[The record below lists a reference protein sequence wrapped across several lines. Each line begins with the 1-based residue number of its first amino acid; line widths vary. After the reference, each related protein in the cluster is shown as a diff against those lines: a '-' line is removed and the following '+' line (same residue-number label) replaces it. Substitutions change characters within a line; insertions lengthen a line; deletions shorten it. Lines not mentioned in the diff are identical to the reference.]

1 MEELMKDISKK
12 EESAQAKVQAH
23 HDAFGKSRV
32 GVYVGGNKYI
42 DKIDDHVNSESSGR
56 CLKWLLHSKYPG

>member
-1 MEELMKDISKK
+1 MIFEALNGYMEKLMKKLGKK

-23 HDAFGKSRV
+23 HDAFRKSRV

-42 DKIDDHVNSESSGR
+42 DRLDGLVLSESSGQ
-56 CLKWLLHSKYPG
+56 